1 MKKKLIGRIG
11 ALLMEAT
18 MAFSSGTPAFAD
30 EAQQSSDYDEE
41 DHSVIE
47 EGEGYDIEKGTPLD
61 GGGYTTWVS
70 INISELGGKDVN
82 DTIEKVLESDN
93 VVQGSSITVSP
104 RSSDTT
110 MYYISKKN
118 LEKMKEKEMLL
129 QTYLDTSVPE
139 KNKYTYHGYRFNKVE
154 NVSEDFHPTLSIN
167 SDNNVAYKIKKL
179 GFDRFYTVTT
189 SGTPGT
195 KLIGDG
201 ELYADIGTNI
211 GNFEFVNNGYGFM
224 YANNVNV
231 YYYNPNSD
239 KFVKYTFG
247 TDRKKGD
254 SFIYCCGSYN
264 DLFIWHN
271 FKLNGTY
278 VALQGELPNSM
289 LENPSTDDT
298 TKKDD
303 TPKTDDS
310 TDETK
315 PSDTKTNGD
324 TSETK
329 PSDTKTD
336 DGESTTKPSS
346 TTATKTA
353 YADGLNQI
361 NGEWV
366 YYKNNKI
373 DTSYTGLCKYNGSWW
388 YVKNGKVDFSAT
400 TLCKYNG
407 SWFYVSGGKV
417 NFNYT
422 GLCKYNGTWFY
433 VKGGQVSFT
442 TTLCKYNGTWWYV
455 KNGHVDFKS
464 TGLCKY
470 NGSWWYVTGGKVNFT
485 TTLCK
490 YNGTWWYIKNGRV
503 DFQSTTLCKFGNA
516 WYCVSGGKVAWNYT
530 GLCKYNGSWF
540 YVQKGVVNFKA
551 TTLTKYAGT
560 WWYVKNGVLNT
571 NTTLCK
577 YGNNWFAVSG
587 GKVAWNYSGTIKYYG
602 TTYNVVK
609 GVVKF

>member
-1 MKKKLIGRIG
+1 MKRKLIGRIG
-11 ALLMEAT
+11 ALLMAAA
-18 MAFSSGTPAFAD
+18 MVFSSGTPAFAD
-30 EAQQSSDYDEE
+30 EAQPSSDYDE

-47 EGEGYDIEKGTPLD
+47 KGQGYNISKGTPLD
-61 GGGYTTWVS
+61 GGGYTTWVYIDTS
-70 INISELGGKDVN
+70 GLSGKDVN
-82 DTIEKVLESDN
+82 DTIEKVLESDS
-93 VVQGSSITVSP
+93 VVKESSLTVSGK
-104 RSSDTT
+104 SGDTT

-118 LEKMKEKEMLL
+118 LEKMKEKEMMLKI
-129 QTYLDTSVPE
+129 YLDTSVPE
-139 KNKYTYHGYRFNKVE
+139 ENKYTNHIYDFNKVE
-154 NVSEDFHPTLSIN
+154 NVTGDFYPTLNIN
-167 SDNNVAYKIKKL
+167 SDSNVADKIKKL
-179 GFDRFYTVTT
+179 GLDKFYTVTT

-195 KLIGDG
+195 KLVG
-201 ELYADIGTNI
+201 EGSMYANVYENI
-211 GNFEFVNNGYGFM
+211 GNFDLKDKNINI
-224 YANNVNV
+224 
-231 YYYNPNSD
+231 YYYNPYSD
-239 KFVKYTFG
+239 KFVKYTFNS
-247 TDRKKGD
+247 DNKKGD
-254 SFIYCCGSYN
+254 SFAHIDENHN
-264 DLFIWHN
+264 DFYIWQN

-289 LENPSTDDT
+289 LGNLPTDDDI
-298 TKKDD
+298 KKDD

-315 PSDTKTNGD
+315 PSDTKTDGD
-324 TSETK
+324 ISETK

-366 YYKNNKI
+366 YCKNNKI

-388 YVKNGKVDFSAT
+388 YVKNGKVDFSST

-490 YNGTWWYIKNGRV
+490 YNGTWWYIKNGKV
-503 DFQSTTLCKFGNA
+503 DFSSTTLCKYGNA

-530 GLCKYNGSWF
+530 GLCKYGSAWF

-571 NTTLCK
+571 STTLCR
-577 YGNNWFAVSG
+577 YGNSWFAVSG
-587 GKVAWNYSGTIKYYG
+587 GKVAWGYTGKLKYNGSYF
-602 TTYNVVK
+602 NVVK
-609 GVVKF
+609 GIVKF

>member
-11 ALLMEAT
+11 ALLMAAT

-167 SDNNVAYKIKKL
+167 SDNNVADKIKKL

-289 LENPSTDDT
+289 LENPSTDDA

-315 PSDTKTNGD
+315 PSDTK
-324 TSETK
+324 
-329 PSDTKTD
+329 PD
-336 DGESTTKPSS
+336 DSANSSKPSS

-400 TLCKYNG
+400 TLCKYSG

-490 YNGTWWYIKNGRV
+490 YNVTWWYIKNGKV
-503 DFQSTTLCKFGNA
+503 DFSSTTLCKYGNA

-540 YVQKGVVNFKA
+540 YVKNGVVNFRA

-571 NTTLCK
+571 STTLCK
-577 YGNNWFAVSG
+577 YVNNWFAVSG

>member
-11 ALLMEAT
+11 ALLMAAT

-30 EAQQSSDYDEE
+30 ETQSSQEYEDE

-47 EGEGYDIEKGTPLD
+47 EGTGYEIEKGTPLD
-61 GGGYTTWVS
+61 GGGYTTWVRMS
-70 INISELGGKDVN
+70 VSKLDGNDVN
-82 DTIEKVLESDN
+82 DTIEKIMESDN
-93 VVQGSSITVSP
+93 VVTGSSLSVYEKWH
-104 RSSDTT
+104 DTT

-118 LEKMKEKEMLL
+118 LEAMKEKEMLFE
-129 QTYLDTSVPE
+129 TYLYTSVDDQ
-139 KNKYTYHGYRFNKVE
+139 YICQSYRFNKVE
-154 NVSEDFHPTLSIN
+154 NVSGDFHPTLSIN
-167 SDNNVAYKIKKL
+167 SDSNVADKIKKVGL
-179 GFDRFYTVTT
+179 DKFYTLTT

-195 KLIGDG
+195 KLIGEG
-201 ELYADIGTNI
+201 ELYAGFDTNI
-211 GNFEFVNNGYGFM
+211 GNFEFVNNGYGYM
-224 YANNVNV
+224 YADNINV

-239 KFVKYTFG
+239 KFVKYTFNS
-247 TDRKKGD
+247 DKRKAD
-254 SFIYCCGSYN
+254 SFVYCSEDYHS
-264 DLFIWHN
+264 FYIWHN

-289 LENPSTDDT
+289 LENPSTDDE

-490 YNGTWWYIKNGRV
+490 YNGTWWYIKNGKV
-503 DFQSTTLCKFGNA
+503 DFSSTTLCKYGNA

-540 YVQKGVVNFKA
+540 YVKNGVVNFRA

-571 NTTLCK
+571 STTLCK